1 MIINENTIRILNLLY
16 TKNIRPSEISKV
28 FKEKKDL
35 LETYRY
41 FCDSNEKCENI
52 KATITD
58 FKDHNDSKFNT
69 NILKEIIAD
78 LRNKKYFI
86 LNIEDE
92 DYPFLLKEI
101 FFSPPILYFKGKKS
115 VINNKLKLGIV
126 GTRNCTKY
134 GKDVA
139 DFFGRELSKLGF
151 TIVSGMASGIDKI
164 AHEAALKEKGG
175 SIGVLGSGINIV
187 YPGENKQLF
196 KKFSEN
202 GCLVTEFS
210 PNAMP
215 LKQNFPARNRIIS
228 GLSIGV
234 IVIEAG
240 EKSGALITAK
250 TALRENREVFAVPG
264 NIFSEKSSGC
274 HSLIKDGAKL
284 IENIDDIMVEIQ
296 NYINNSNIGNGF
308 NGNLTC
314 YKNIKD
320 NYNKYN
326 SYEDDIIFE
335 SKIYGINS
343 DEYKK
348 VLTCIGFVEKSFEDI
363 GKETCVELGKL
374 MKIISFL
381 EFKGYI
387 REKSF
392 NSYVLNK

>member
-1 MIINENTIRILNLLY
+1 MQ
-16 TKNIRPSEISKV
+16 
-28 FKEKKDL
+28 FQ
-35 LETYRY
+35 
-41 FCDSNEKCENI
+41 
-52 KATITD
+52 
-58 FKDHNDSKFNT
+58 
-69 NILKEIIAD
+69 
-78 LRNKKYFI
+78 
-86 LNIEDE
+86 
-92 DYPFLLKEI
+92 EI
-101 FFSPPILYFKGKKS
+101 FFL
-115 VINNKLKLGIV
+115 
-126 GTRNCTKY
+126 
-134 GKDVA
+134 
-139 DFFGRELSKLGF
+139 
-151 TIVSGMASGIDKI
+151 
-164 AHEAALKEKGG
+164 
-175 SIGVLGSGINIV
+175 
-187 YPGENKQLF
+187 
-196 KKFSEN
+196 
-202 GCLVTEFS
+202 
-210 PNAMP
+210 
-215 LKQNFPARNRIIS
+215 
-228 GLSIGV
+228 
-234 IVIEAG
+234 
-240 EKSGALITAK
+240 
-250 TALRENREVFAVPG
+250 
-264 NIFSEKSSGC
+264 KSSGC